1 MRGKWAALWGT
12 SHWNRSSDQAEKV
25 QLQQREG
32 NQEESAMETQA
43 YGIARQF
50 SPRAWLKGKDVCSS
64 EAVIPAMYLSSLI
77 SSFFSA
83 KERILLVLALK
94 GVCVHA
100 KLLQP
105 CPTLHDPMHHSPSEF
120 LCPWN
125 SQARILE
132 WVAAPSSR
140 GSFWHRDRTCDLC
153 LLHWQ
158 VGSLPLLL
166 PGEAHIKGYCE
177 K

>member
-132 WVAAPSSR
+132 WVTI
-140 GSFWHRDRTCDLC
+140 SFSWHMTE
-153 LLHWQ
+153 
-158 VGSLPLLL
+158 
-166 PGEAHIKGYCE
+166 PGLNQPWWLIDSWTIINTSYLKLQILEVALS
-177 K
+177 